1 MDSRYSAIRFRQV
14 STPIK
19 EVAAATASGE
29 FARTWHLSKINA
41 NGDLSPEAKPQQSV
55 TDPSEW
61 SFKPLSTAFARDPY
75 ASYEILRAR
84 KPFHYFADFDVWLV
98 SRFRDVTDVVMN
110 RRMVRTP
117 ESFLSAEQV
126 AVQKRRENFHDMP
139 YHSRFV
145 QFSLLDSEGEVH
157 RRLRQQ
163 VFHML
168 TSAAVEDLRSYIQE
182 FVDEQINALMDRRE
196 IDFVEDFAAVL
207 PGHVIGRLLGVPSQD
222 CPQLRGWSENIVQ
235 YFDIDRS
242 DERKAL
248 AEATTAEFYDYLKG
262 IKAARIKAPKVD
274 LISQL
279 IKAENAGLMN
289 EDEFI
294 STCMLI
300 LMAGHGS
307 TIDALGSGMH
317 ALLRYPDQ
325 MLRLRRD
332 PSLIETA
339 VQEMF
344 RYESPL
350 PFMHRY
356 TTEDIEI
363 NGQSFSKGTKFGVL
377 YGSANRDPEQ
387 FEKPNDFDVGRQPN
401 RHLAFARG
409 PHFCMGNHLSRLDME
424 IVFTTMLRR
433 FSEINLVEKD
443 PEYRRGLSVRGP
455 KSLRI
460 EFTPA

>member
-1 MDSRYSAIRFRQV
+1 MTQFD
-14 STPIK
+14 
-19 EVAAATASGE
+19 
-29 FARTWHLSKINA
+29 
-41 NGDLSPEAKPQQSV
+41 
-55 TDPSEW
+55 
-61 SFKPLSTAFARDPY
+61 PLSSAFAKDPY
-75 ASYEILRAR
+75 ASYAILRGQ
-84 KPFHYFADFDVWLV
+84 KELQYFADFDMWLV

-117 ESFLSAEQV
+117 ESFLSSEEV
-126 AVQKRRENFHDMP
+126 AAQKRRENFHDMP
-139 YHSRFV
+139 CHSRFV

-157 RRLRQQ
+157 LRLRKL
-163 VFHML
+163 VFHMF
-168 TSAAVEDLRSYIQE
+168 TAAFVEGLRGDIQA
-182 FVDEQINALMDRRE
+182 FVDQRIDRLMDRRE
-196 IDFVEDFAAVL
+196 IDFVEDLAVQI
-207 PGHVIGRLLGVPSQD
+207 PGHVIGRILGIPDED
-222 CPQLRGWSENIVQ
+222 CPRLRIWAENIVQ

-248 AEATTAEFYDYLKG
+248 AEATTAEFYAYLNVV
-262 IKAARIKAPKVD
+262 KAERMKAPKDD
-274 LISQL
+274 LISKL
-279 IKAENAGLMN
+279 LEAELAGQIS

-317 ALLRYPDQ
+317 TLLRFPDQ

-332 PSLIETA
+332 PSLIDTA

-344 RYESPL
+344 RFESPL

-356 TTEDIEI
+356 TTEDVEV
-363 NGQSFSKGTKFGVL
+363 NGQKFQKGSKFGLL

-387 FEKPNDFDVGRQPN
+387 FERADSFDISRKPNQ
-401 RHLAFARG
+401 HLAFARG
-409 PHFCMGNHLSRLDME
+409 AHFCMGNHLSRLDME
-424 IVFTTMLRR
+424 IIFTTLLRR
-433 FSEINLVEKD
+433 FSDIKLIEDE

-460 EFTPA
+460 GLTPA

>member
-1 MDSRYSAIRFRQV
+1 MIKKGSNSESPTNAGQEKSATV
-14 STPIK
+14 
-19 EVAAATASGE
+19 
-29 FARTWHLSKINA
+29 
-41 NGDLSPEAKPQQSV
+41 EA
-55 TDPSEW
+55 EW
-61 SFKPLSTAFARDPY
+61 TFNPLSSEYAKDPY
-75 ASYEILRAR
+75 ASYARLRSR
-84 KPFHYFADFDVWLV
+84 KQLFYFEDFDIWLV
-98 SRFRDVTDVVMN
+98 SRFRDVTNIIMN

-117 ESFLSAEQV
+117 ESFLSAEQT
-126 AVQKRRENFHDMP
+126 AAQKCRENFHDMP

-157 RRLRQQ
+157 LRLRQQ
-163 VFHML
+163 VFSML
-168 TSAAVEDLRSYIQE
+168 TAVSIEGLRSDIQK
-182 FVDEQINALMDRRE
+182 FVDKRIDDLIGRSEF
-196 IDFVEDFAAVL
+196 DFVEDFAAGI
-207 PGHVIGRLLGVPSQD
+207 PGHVIGRLLGIPEED
-222 CPQLRGWSENIVQ
+222 CDRLRAWSENIVQ

-248 AEATTAEFYDYLKG
+248 AEKTTEEFYEYLTV
-262 IKAARIKAPKVD
+262 IKAERSKAPRDD

-279 IKAENAGLMN
+279 IRAENAGKIN

-307 TIDALGSGMH
+307 TIDAMGSGMH
-317 ALLRYPDQ
+317 ALLRFPEQ

-332 PSLIETA
+332 PSLIGTA

-356 TTEDIEI
+356 NTEDIEI
-363 NGQSFSKGTKFGVL
+363 NGQSFKRGTRFGVL
-377 YGSANRDPEQ
+377 YGSANRDPQQ
-387 FEKPNDFDVGRQPN
+387 FENPDNFNLARHPN
-401 RHLAFARG
+401 RHLAFSRG
-409 PHFCMGNHLSRLDME
+409 AHFCMGNHLSRLDME

-433 FSEINLVEKD
+433 FSEFRLAGGE

-455 KSLRI
+455 KSLQI
-460 EFTPA
+460 ALTPA

>member
-1 MDSRYSAIRFRQV
+1 MSKNESNNE
-14 STPIK
+14 SP
-19 EVAAATASGE
+19 ATAGLETPTTGEAEWTFNPLSSE
-29 FARTWHLSKINA
+29 FAK
-41 NGDLSPEAKPQQSV
+41 
-55 TDPSEW
+55 
-61 SFKPLSTAFARDPY
+61 DPY
-75 ASYEILRAR
+75 ASYATLRRR
-84 KPFHYFADFDVWLV
+84 KQLFYFADFDIWLA
-98 SRFRDVTDVVMN
+98 SRFADVTDIVMN

-117 ESFLSAEQV
+117 ESFLSAGEV
-126 AVQKRRENFHDMP
+126 AAQKRRENFHDMP

-145 QFSLLDSEGEVH
+145 QFSLLDSEGEPH
-157 RRLRQQ
+157 FRLRRQ
-163 VFHML
+163 VFSML
-168 TSAAVEDLRSYIQE
+168 TAVSIEGLRSYVQK
-182 FVDEQINALMDRRE
+182 FVDERIDALMDRKE
-196 IDFVEDFAAVL
+196 IDFVEDFAARI
-207 PGHVIGRLLGVPSQD
+207 PGHVIGRVLGVPEED
-222 CPQLRGWSENIVQ
+222 CPLLRTWSENIVQ

-248 AEATTAEFYDYLKG
+248 AESTTEEFYDYLKVL
-262 IKAARIKAPKVD
+262 KAERSKTPQDD

-279 IKAENAGLMN
+279 IKSENAGKID

-307 TIDALGSGMH
+307 TIDAMGSGMH
-317 ALLRYPDQ
+317 ALLQFPQQ

-332 PSLIETA
+332 PSLIDTA

-356 TTEDIEI
+356 NTEEVEV
-363 NGQSFSKGTKFGVL
+363 NGQSFKKGTRFGVL

-387 FEKPNDFDVGRQPN
+387 FENPDNFDIARHPN
-401 RHLAFARG
+401 RHLAFSRG
-409 PHFCMGNHLSRLDME
+409 AHFCMGNHLSRLDME

-433 FSEINLVEKD
+433 FSKIRLAEDE

-455 KSLRI
+455 KSLQI
-460 EFTPA
+460 ELAPA